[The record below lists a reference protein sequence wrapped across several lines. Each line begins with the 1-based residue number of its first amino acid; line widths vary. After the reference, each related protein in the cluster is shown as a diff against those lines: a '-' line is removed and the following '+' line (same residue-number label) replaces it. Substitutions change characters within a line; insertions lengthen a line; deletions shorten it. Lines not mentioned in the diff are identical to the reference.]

1 MPITAKSK
9 VINAALAHLGE
20 PGYDDIEVAPAPPK
34 LAKALAQI
42 EFVQDWVLR
51 RHPWVCTLVYASIE
65 RANRAGNWKYPYVF
79 ELPATALRVWE
90 IADSIKWV
98 RGSETVGLAEK
109 IVIWTDSAWP
119 LDLSYVDRKT
129 WESYDADVTNVMAYE
144 LASRLAGP
152 IQDDAMLA
160 ARLHKSALE
169 MLALAQGAD
178 GTEEGGQDPIFP
190 SGFAQLRRAGSF

>member
-20 PGYDDIEVAPAPPK
+20 PGYDDIEAAPAPPK

-51 RHPWVCTLVYASIE
+51 RHPWVCTLVYASLA
-65 RANRAGNWKYPYVF
+65 RADRPGNWKYPNMF
-79 ELPATALRVWE
+79 ELPASAVRVWE
-90 IADSIKWV
+90 VASGGKWV
-98 RGSETVGLAEK
+98 KGSETVGGAEK
-109 IVIWTDSAWP
+109 IVIWAETAGP

-144 LASRLAGP
+144 LAARLAGP
-152 IQDDAMLA
+152 IQDNAMLSA
-160 ARLHKSALE
+160 HLHKAALE
-169 MLALAQGAD
+169 LLALAQGAE
-178 GTEEGGQDPIFP
+178 GGEEGGQDVIFQ
-190 SGFAQLRRAGSF
+190 SNFAALRQAGAF